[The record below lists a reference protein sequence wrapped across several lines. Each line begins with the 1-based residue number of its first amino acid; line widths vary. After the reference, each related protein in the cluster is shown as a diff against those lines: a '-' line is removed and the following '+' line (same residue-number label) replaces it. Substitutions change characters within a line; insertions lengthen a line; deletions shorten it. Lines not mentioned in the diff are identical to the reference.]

1 VRARLTILL
10 CLTVASSTFPVG
22 AFPAL
27 LPDLDRVV
35 GLSNV
40 QLGALAAGFGFAR
53 MVVDVPVGLLVA
65 RRLRIALLASPV
77 VLSLGIL
84 AIGSGGPFPVLL
96 GGRVLMGVA
105 HALGMVAWLT
115 TLLRFQQRSLGAA
128 LSAVEL
134 SGMLGMLAGVTTVG
148 LLPRTVPWNHAL
160 LIACAPQLAGI
171 ALAPFVVRAVR
182 RAETLPSAA
191 PVLPAPQHSRPRPVA
206 PVLVLAF
213 VAGSVVAATYSS
225 IELYFIPLRG
235 SRELGLDRTGV
246 ARLLTVVQVADILAL
261 LPAGLLA
268 DRIGVTRMLAIVM
281 ALLATGAALVSFG
294 GLGLATAGAAVFGL
308 GMAGWMLPLAVLR
321 RETPPERVAWRTA
334 LYRVGVDAGLFAGP
348 FIAGLLGTRAA
359 LLPGTLA
366 VVLATLA
373 ALLIAPDLTA
383 RRRASPAQS

>member
-53 MVVDVPVGLLVA
+53 MAVDVPVGLLVA
-65 RRLRIALLASPV
+65 RRLRIALYASPV

-84 AIGSGGPFPVLL
+84 AIGSGAPFPVLL

-134 SGMLGMLAGVTTVG
+134 SGMLGMLAGVTTIG

-160 LIACAPQLAGI
+160 LIACVPQLAGI

-182 RAETLPSAA
+182 RAETLPSAP
-191 PVLPAPQHSRPRPVA
+191 PVLAAPPHARPRPVA

-213 VAGSVVAATYSS
+213 VAGSMVAATYSS

-268 DRIGVTRMLAIVM
+268 DRIGVTRMLATVM
-281 ALLATGAALVSFG
+281 ALLATGATLVSFG

-348 FIAGLLGTRAA
+348 FIAGLLGTRAG